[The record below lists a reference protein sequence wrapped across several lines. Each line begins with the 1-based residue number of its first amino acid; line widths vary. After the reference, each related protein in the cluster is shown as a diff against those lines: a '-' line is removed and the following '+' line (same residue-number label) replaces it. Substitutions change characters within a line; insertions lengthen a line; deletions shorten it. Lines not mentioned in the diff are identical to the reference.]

1 MKSNFFSIL
10 KKKDGELIHTI
21 KARGTIYKK
30 WIEELPEGTKVE
42 IFASI
47 SSEDGSNAQLAK
59 VHAMIRQL
67 ANDLGYTFSEMKL
80 QAKRKTGLCWVSNGQ
95 EYCKSFKDCSK
106 SELNLVI
113 QALIEMGDFAG
124 SNLR

>member
-1 MKSNFFSIL
+1 MKGNFFSIL
-10 KKKDGELIHTI
+10 EKVDGELVHTI
-21 KARGTIYKK
+21 KAKGTIYKK
-30 WIEELPEGTKVE
+30 WIDELPEGTKIE

-47 SSEDGSNAQLAK
+47 AGEDGSNAQLAK
-59 VHAMIRQL
+59 IHAMIRQL
-67 ANDLGYTFSEMKL
+67 ANDLGYTFSELKL
-80 QAKRKTGLCWVSNGQ
+80 QAKRKTGLCWTNNNQ

-113 QALIEMGDFAG
+113 QSLIEIGDFSG

>member
-1 MKSNFFSIL
+1 
-10 KKKDGELIHTI
+10 
-21 KARGTIYKK
+21 
-30 WIEELPEGTKVE
+30 
-42 IFASI
+42 
-47 SSEDGSNAQLAK
+47 
-59 VHAMIRQL
+59 
-67 ANDLGYTFSEMKL
+67 MKL